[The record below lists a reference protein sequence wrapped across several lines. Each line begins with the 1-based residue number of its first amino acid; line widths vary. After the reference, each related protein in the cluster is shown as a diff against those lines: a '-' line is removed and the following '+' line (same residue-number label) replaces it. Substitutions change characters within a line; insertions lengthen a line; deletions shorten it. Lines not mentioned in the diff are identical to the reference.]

1 MNVVKSQNAR
11 LVDNHSWTEVT
22 TIGVASI
29 AEKSAAGTFAVA
41 QLHRGDRGTTVA
53 TGDHSNTSANTAR
66 PY

>member
-1 MNVVKSQNAR
+1 MDVGSHNAKFMG
-11 LVDNHSWTEVT
+11 DHSWIAVT
-22 TIGVASI
+22 TVGVASI

-41 QLHRGDRGTTVA
+41 QLNRGDRGTTVA